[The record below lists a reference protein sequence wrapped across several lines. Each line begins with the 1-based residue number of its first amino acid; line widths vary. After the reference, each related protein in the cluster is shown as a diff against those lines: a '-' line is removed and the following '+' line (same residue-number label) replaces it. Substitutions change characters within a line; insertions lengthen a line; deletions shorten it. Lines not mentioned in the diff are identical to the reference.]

1 MNKLALLLDK
11 LMEKREITESELA
24 RRTGI
29 SQPVINRLLC
39 GRNDNPK
46 LTTLLPIANYFSLS
60 LSELIGEA
68 PLPEG
73 FLSTTSSNLEKPIVR
88 VPVLNWED
96 VIEWPKNKDN
106 IKPIDTHVVNVSIS
120 VDGYALKLLDI
131 TMGLIFP
138 EGTLIIVDPSLQ
150 PIDRNLV
157 IIHILGKKLPIFRQ
171 ILFDMD
177 KVYLK
182 PFNSDLNITLLEKKY
197 VILGVAV
204 ESINNLLQKKLI

>member
-1 MNKLALLLDK
+1 M
-11 LMEKREITESELA
+11 
-24 RRTGI
+24 
-29 SQPVINRLLC
+29 INRLLC